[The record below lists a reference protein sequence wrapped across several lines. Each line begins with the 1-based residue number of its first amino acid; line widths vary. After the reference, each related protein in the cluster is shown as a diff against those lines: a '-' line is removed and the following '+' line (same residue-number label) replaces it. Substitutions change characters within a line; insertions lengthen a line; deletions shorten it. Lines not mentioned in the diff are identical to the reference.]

1 MSNIVSLTC
10 FSPQMLDKILK
21 KILSILNKNCHNS
34 ITSDGIDMKQ
44 LSKIEKKKYMTLKKL
59 NVDLMS
65 AT

>member
-44 LSKIEKKKYMTLKKL
+44 LSKIEKK
-59 NVDLMS
+59 NI
-65 AT
+65 